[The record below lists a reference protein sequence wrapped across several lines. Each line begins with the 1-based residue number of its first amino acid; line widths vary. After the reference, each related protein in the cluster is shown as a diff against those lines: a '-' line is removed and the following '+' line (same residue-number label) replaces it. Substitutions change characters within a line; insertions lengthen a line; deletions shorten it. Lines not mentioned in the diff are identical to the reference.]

1 MASCRLLASIVF
13 SVFSLSGQR
22 ISSNGEVLPYLAD
35 FDAARQAE
43 TRLQAH
49 PGDLDLAGQLLDF
62 YLQRWEQP
70 DARAARLRL
79 ILWTIANHPDIQLTG
94 RHDPRGLL
102 VNPDDKQAYAQV
114 RAAWLDQVSR
124 NRGNAQVSVNA
135 ARCLRL
141 TDRESAANWLK
152 QAIQADSRGRF
163 FVSDLG
169 DLYADAICGVSG
181 MNPWEGP
188 TSVDV
193 AETQSSFARQVREEA
208 GKEAELAARTGW
220 ALHLCSE
227 ALGSAQLSSTDYD
240 PVAEQLLIQ
249 AANLDYPSPASVP
262 LLGPFYRHQE
272 KKTAGRL
279 VPKWQT
285 VELAPE
291 EQAKRVVEKPKRVG
305 FTDKNFHVAVTLP
318 VKIVIGIDG
327 HVWKAEALNPAELA
341 AGAAAGSI
349 EQWTFLPLR
358 IEGEP
363 VQVSTIVEVTIEP
376 L

>member
-49 PGDLDLAGQLLDF
+49 PGDLDVAGQLLDF

-102 VNPDDKQAYAQV
+102 VNPDDKQAYAQI

-124 NRGNAQVSVNA
+124 NRGNAQVSANA

-152 QAIQADSRGRF
+152 QAIQADTRGRF

-249 AANLDYPSPASVP
+249 AANLDYPNPASVP
-262 LLGPFYRHQE
+262 LLGPFYLHQE
-272 KKTAGRL
+272 KKAAGRL
-279 VPKWQT
+279 APKWRT

-291 EQAKRVVEKPKRVG
+291 DQAKRVVEQPKRIG
-305 FTDKNFHVAVTLP
+305 FTDKNFHAPVTLA

-327 HVWKAEALNPAELA
+327 HVWKTEALDAPELVAGVA
-341 AGAAAGSI
+341 AGAAG
-349 EQWTFLPLR
+349 QWVYIPLR
-358 IEGEP
+358 IDGEP
-363 VQVSTIVEVTIEP
+363 VQVSTIVQVTIEP